1 MIQTLGKATGQVIQL
16 PDAPHFMGCWGAGAL
31 PDSSRPGQPSQP
43 LDQMAISAASG
54 VTDRT
59 QADAWV
65 RIEGDRLILGRDAF
79 GRVPLYWT
87 LVDDLIWFGSR
98 LQDLLPLQ
106 APAVHLPA
114 LYGYSCFSYVPNPLT
129 PVVGIFAVPAGT
141 EQIWQTPDAPPQ
153 SVKLQEWRATTEAVT
168 EEGRAVAELQ
178 GLLKAAIERQ
188 TCDLTDEPVGL
199 LLSGGLDSAV
209 VAALLVQAGVDV
221 RAYTLDFGDGIDPEW
236 VYADRVAQHLHIP
249 LTKVDAS
256 PRQVKAALIPT
267 VKALDMPFG
276 DGVTV
281 PLYLLCQAARQETTV
296 IFNGEGGDQL
306 FAGWTNKP
314 LIAAGLYQGHQPGA
328 QDFTDDFTQHYLRT
342 FHHLWGYEAQI
353 YQPQVYAQIQELEPA
368 DWIAS
373 ALDPAFTPSL
383 LQRLRRA
390 TLMLKGAQNI
400 HPRATALGWA
410 SGLRVRSPFCDPEL
424 AAWTFGL
431 ADPLT
436 LQASCEK
443 YILKRA
449 VEDWLPADIVWREKR
464 GMGVPLT
471 WRCFNHWWHDL
482 GDWLNP
488 DRLRREALFHPNL
501 AAQIVAGELGANRQ
515 GRRIGEALWLLI
527 MWEQWRLQVLGEPP
541 GKQSWDHPFWLPR
554 PLWSY
559 KRHLQ
564 RQWQD

>member
-1 MIQTLGKATGQVIQL
+1 MQTLDKATGQVIQL
-16 PDAPHFMGCWGAGAL
+16 PDSPHFVGCWGASSAAL
-31 PDSSRPGQPSQP
+31 PNLLKGQP
-43 LDQMAISAASG
+43 LDCIAIAAAYG
-54 VTDRT
+54 VVTDVAL
-59 QADAWV
+59 ADAWV
-65 RIEGDRLILGRDAF
+65 RIEGGRLILGRDPF

-87 LVDDLIWFGSR
+87 QVDEWIWFSSR
-98 LQDLLPLQ
+98 LQDLLPFKDRS
-106 APAVHLPA
+106 VHLPA
-114 LYGYSCFSYVPNPLT
+114 LYGYSCFSYVPTPLT
-129 PVVGIFAVPAGT
+129 PAEGIFAVPAGT
-141 EQIWQTPDAPPQ
+141 EQVWQTASAPPQ
-153 SVKLQEWRATTEAVT
+153 SVQLQPWRAATKAVT

-178 GLLKAAIERQ
+178 TLLKAAIERQ
-188 TCDLTDEPVGL
+188 TRDLPDEPVGL

-209 VAALLVQAGVDV
+209 VAALLVQAGVQV
-221 RAYTLDFGDGIDPEW
+221 RAYTLDFGDVENPEW
-236 VYADRVAQHLHIP
+236 GYADRVAQHLHIP

-256 PRQVKAALIPT
+256 PRRVKQALLPT
-267 VKALDMPFG
+267 VKALDMPYG

-281 PLYLLCQAARQETTV
+281 PLYLLCQAARQDAAV

-314 LIAAGLYQGHQPGA
+314 LIAAGLYQSHQPV
-328 QDFTDDFTQHYLRT
+328 QDLTGDDFMQQYLRT

-353 YQPQVYAQIQELEPA
+353 FQPPIGAQVQHLSAANWVQA
-368 DWIAS
+368 
-373 ALDPAFTPSL
+373 ALDPVFTNSL

-390 TLMLKGAQNI
+390 SLMLKGAQNI

-410 SGLRVRSPFCDPEL
+410 SGLQVRSPFCDSEL

-431 ADPLT
+431 ADTLT

-471 WRCFNHWWHDL
+471 SRCFNHWWHDL

-488 DRLRREALFHPNL
+488 DRLRQGSIFRPDV
-501 AAQIVAGELGANRQ
+501 AAQIVSGELGLQ
-515 GRRIGEALWLLI
+515 GRRTGEALWLLM
-527 MWEQWRLQVLGEPP
+527 MWEQWRSQVLGDPP
-541 GKQSWDHPFWLPR
+541 GPPSWDHPFWLPR

-559 KRHLQ
+559 KRYLQ